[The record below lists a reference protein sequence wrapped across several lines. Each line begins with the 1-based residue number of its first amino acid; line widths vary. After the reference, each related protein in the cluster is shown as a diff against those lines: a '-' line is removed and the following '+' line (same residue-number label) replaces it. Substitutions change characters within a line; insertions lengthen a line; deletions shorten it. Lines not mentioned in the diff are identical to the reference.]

1 MKLGKWFVFS
11 VGIHLAAFASIAIA
25 AAINIHPKK
34 ETEYIMLQ
42 DYQPPVPLRKNTV
55 QPAQPPEQKEL
66 GGLRVTDKPST
77 ETNNAPPAQAAQ
89 AEAVGA
95 GDYIASYL
103 VEDLPVA
110 LSPIQPAYPEDA
122 RRAGVEGRVS
132 MLIYIDE
139 TGTVRKVEVQKS
151 PSASLSE
158 SAVKTIISTRFKP
171 ARIGGSAKPAVM
183 QFSLR
188 FKLN

>member
-1 MKLGKWFVFS
+1 MKLSKWFVFS

-42 DYQPPVPLRKNTV
+42 DYQPPAPVKKNTV
-55 QPAQPPEQKEL
+55 QPAKPPEQKEL
-66 GGLRVTDKPST
+66 GGLKVTDKPNT
-77 ETNNAPPAQAAQ
+77 ETNEAPQ
-89 AEAVGA
+89 AEQSAGT
-95 GDYIASYL
+95 GDYVASYL

-110 LSPIQPAYPEDA
+110 LSPIQPVYPEDA
-122 RRAGVEGRVS
+122 RRAGVEGRVL

-151 PSASLSE
+151 PSPSLSE
-158 SAVKTIISTRFKP
+158 SAVKTITSVRFKP
-171 ARIGGSAKPAVM
+171 ARIGGSAKPVVM

-188 FKLN
+188 FKLD